1 MEDNGAVLSD
11 DPGTPESGCSGS
23 PRPCRGDDSMHNNN
37 PAEEIIVT
45 KVADEGGPVFL
56 GAAPLRP
63 RGDSLV

>member
-1 MEDNGAVLSD
+1 
-11 DPGTPESGCSGS
+11 
-23 PRPCRGDDSMHNNN
+23 MHNNN